1 MSGNRMCG
9 DMAIPKM
16 KAANKQCSRSQELIE
31 VYSECPNAMAL
42 D

>member
-1 MSGNRMCG
+1 MCG